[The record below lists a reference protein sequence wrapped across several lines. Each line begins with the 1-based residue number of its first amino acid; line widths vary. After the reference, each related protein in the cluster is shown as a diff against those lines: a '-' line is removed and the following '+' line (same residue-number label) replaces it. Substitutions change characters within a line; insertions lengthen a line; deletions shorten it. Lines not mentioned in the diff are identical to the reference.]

1 MEGTVGEKLCA
12 HLTGTVGTNSADEFY
27 NEFTLTDTS
36 YSEYHFKEMKE
47 IFDLPGMDKWIM
59 LHKTITSTKEGLGDS
74 SSSSPIYISLVCFVG
89 IATVLTNSPI
99 YQREHCS
106 VLFRFFAAP

>member
-12 HLTGTVGTNSADEFY
+12 RLMGTVGTKSADEFY

-59 LHKTITSTKEGLGDS
+59 LDKINTSTKEEGDS
-74 SSSSPIYISLVCFVG
+74 SSSSPIYFSLVCIVG
-89 IATVLTNSPI
+89 IATLLTNSPI
-99 YQREHCS
+99 YQK
-106 VLFRFFAAP
+106 VKAAHDKSR